1 MPRDRGIRSFSRA
14 PRCCFRGSA
23 LNLPNLLT
31 LSRIGLSL
39 LLPFLLLA
47 PGLGTKAA
55 ALAVFVAAALTDW
68 WDGRI
73 ARRRGLVSK
82 FGVMMDPIAD
92 KVLVLAAFFAFAKTR
107 VAPAWMVVLIAT
119 RELLITG
126 LRMIALAR
134 GKTLPAEAAGKVK
147 AAAQMVTIS
156 VTLIY
161 LITARL
167 LPAENVG
174 VSYGLAAVRGMMGV
188 TVLLTIT
195 SGASFL
201 WHNRKQIFGS

>member
-1 MPRDRGIRSFSRA
+1 M
-14 PRCCFRGSA
+14 
-23 LNLPNLLT
+23 NLPNLLT
-31 LSRIGLSL
+31 LSRIALS
-39 LLPFLLLA
+39 FLLLFLLRA
-47 PGLGTKAA
+47 PGLGPQVAA
-55 ALAVFVAAALTDW
+55 SAVFTAAALTDW

-92 KVLVLAAFFAFAKTR
+92 KVLVLAAFFAFAEMR
-107 VAPAWMVVLIAT
+107 VAPAWMVVLIAA

-126 LRMIALAR
+126 LRLIALAK

-156 VTLIY
+156 VTLLFLVAAHRI
-161 LITARL
+161 
-167 LPAENVG
+167 PAG
-174 VSYGLAAVRGMMGV
+174 DPRVSFGLAALRGMMGV

-201 WHNRKQIFGS
+201 WHNRRRIFES